1 MPIRNIM
8 AVKNAPILT
17 SFHSMSTSGLKGE
30 GVYSKIPELPN
41 IEVIVVASVAKAL
54 GVDAD
59 VILGDRKTIQT
70 LSSSSVYAGSSP
82 PSPGILYAYV
92 WASEIYRNGLNR
104 LRDNM
109 KVFTDLIQRKTG
121 INYIKGF
128 PVFLLKDQHAAEYL
142 VSERKPLIF
151 SKKTDFS
158 IFSASV
164 IFWFVTH
171 FGKTSVFSFSEG
183 NPVDLFPFPVRPD
196 IPLPSDRSFIL
207 F

>member
-1 MPIRNIM
+1 
-8 AVKNAPILT
+8 
-17 SFHSMSTSGLKGE
+17 MSTSGLKGE

-128 PVFLLKDQHAAEYL
+128 PVFLLKDQYAAEYL
-142 VSERKPLIF
+142 LKEGIIISSFPYPDPN
-151 SKKTDFS
+151 SKYLNRIVLNS
-158 IFSASV
+158 
-164 IFWFVTH
+164 TH
-171 FGKTSVFSFSEG
+171 RRDELKVLTTAINQGLE
-183 NPVDLFPFPVRPD
+183 
-196 IPLPSDRSFIL
+196 
-207 F
+207 